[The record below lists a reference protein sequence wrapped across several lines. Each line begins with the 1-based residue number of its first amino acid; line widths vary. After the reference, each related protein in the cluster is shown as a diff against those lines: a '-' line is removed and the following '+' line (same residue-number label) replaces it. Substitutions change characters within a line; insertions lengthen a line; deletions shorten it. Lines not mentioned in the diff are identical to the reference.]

1 MPTGLA
7 LQFLTVL
14 MQSHW
19 VWAVSAVQLIG
30 GLLVLLN
37 RNTILGL
44 MLLGPVI
51 FNILVYHALLQPSMA
66 PPALLVTILWF
77 FLFYRT
83 VGISHVSLWRA
94 PTDAAS
100 KIYCGTSSLTT
111 LKLSSRARPKLVVMA
126 QSVASRPVAIST
138 RPMRG
143 IL

>member
-77 FLFYRT
+77 FLFYRHRWHF
-83 VGISHVSLWRA
+83 SCLF
-94 PTDAAS
+94 
-100 KIYCGTSSLTT
+100 
-111 LKLSSRARPKLVVMA
+111 
-126 QSVASRPVAIST
+126 VASPD
-138 RPMRG
+138 
-143 IL
+143 